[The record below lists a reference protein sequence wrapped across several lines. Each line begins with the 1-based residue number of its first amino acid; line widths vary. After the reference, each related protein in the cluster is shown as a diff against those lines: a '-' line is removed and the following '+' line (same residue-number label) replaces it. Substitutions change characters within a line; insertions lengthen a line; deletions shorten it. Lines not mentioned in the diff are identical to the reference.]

1 MYQIQNAILK
11 NKGMKNTVI
20 NNNVLKKISKNKTDY
35 SILLNQVK
43 KSEKKNLNKKKLF
56 LGIFILSIIAFVFL
70 LISILLS

>member
-11 NKGMKNTVI
+11 NKGMKNTAI

-56 LGIFILSIIAFVFL
+56 LGIFILSIIA
-70 LISILLS
+70 ISFY

>member
-1 MYQIQNAILK
+1 MYRIQNAILK

-56 LGIFILSIIAFVFL
+56 LGIFILSIIA
-70 LISILLS
+70 ISFY

>member
-56 LGIFILSIIAFVFL
+56 LGIFILSIIAIVFL

>member
-11 NKGMKNTVI
+11 NKDMKNTVI

-56 LGIFILSIIAFVFL
+56 LGIFILSIIA
-70 LISILLS
+70 ISFY

>member
-56 LGIFILSIIAFVFL
+56 LGIFILSIIA
-70 LISILLS
+70 ISFY

>member
-20 NNNVLKKISKNKTDY
+20 NNNILKKISKNKTDY

-56 LGIFILSIIAFVFL
+56 LGIFILSIIA
-70 LISILLS
+70 ISFY

>member
-11 NKGMKNTVI
+11 NKGMKNTFI

-56 LGIFILSIIAFVFL
+56 LGIFILSIIV
-70 LISILLS
+70 LSFY